1 MIKTLNRKQC
11 WAYFPVAMALVC
23 LINRIRGQRNFRCE
37 ENDFLPL
44 PYYSRVSLSCLSVL
58 WDWRGN
64 IRIRA
69 SSWCLKSA
77 CRKISLSS
85 FQIMS
90 FKDGIPW
97 VSTYNFD
104 KSFTKYF
111 EETPLV
117 HAWSFRAWE
126 RARTWIWLI
135 LFNPPGQRNV
145 QFPSFGIHLPC
156 SEIDGHCMFSFM
168 FSRDRNT
175 PKQVSAWQTIYV
187 I

>member
-1 MIKTLNRKQC
+1 MIKTLHRKQC
-11 WAYFPVAMALVC
+11 WANFPVAMALVC

-37 ENDFLPL
+37 VNDFLPL

-135 LFNPPGQRNV
+135 LFNPPGQRPVSVLRHTFTVLWNRRPLYV
-145 QFPSFGIHLPC
+145 LFYVFTRQKYPKASVCMANHLC
-156 SEIDGHCMFSFM
+156 
-168 FSRDRNT
+168 N
-175 PKQVSAWQTIYV
+175 
-187 I
+187 